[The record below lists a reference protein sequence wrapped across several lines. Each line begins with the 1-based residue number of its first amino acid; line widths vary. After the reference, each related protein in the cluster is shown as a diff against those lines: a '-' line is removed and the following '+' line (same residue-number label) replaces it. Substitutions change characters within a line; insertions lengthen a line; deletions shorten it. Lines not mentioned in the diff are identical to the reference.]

1 MKRRYFKS
9 NDNTWHIA
17 KNEWQEI
24 RKKVMAAAKEL
35 SAELSADETLIM
47 TRNDMVFYRPAFAAQ
62 PDGWKA
68 EVERLGH
75 QKMFT
80 IKPDRRTKKG
90 KQYLLKVK
98 GLEHKAFNTFAM
110 KKMEL
115 PRYMVC
121 SVYAGRPVLVFAT
134 CGYVGDTFLYQFP
147 VGDESAGFEKPDWLT
162 EIKKSEFIAI
172 NEEGA

>member
-9 NDNTWHIA
+9 NDSTWHVA
-17 KNEWQEI
+17 KNEWLEI

-47 TRNDMVFYRPAFAAQ
+47 TRADVVFYRPGFAVQ
-62 PDGWKA
+62 PDGWKT
-68 EVERLGH
+68 EVEWLGH
-75 QKMFT
+75 RKMFT

-90 KQYLLKVK
+90 KEYLLKVR
-98 GLEHKAFNTFAM
+98 GLNHAAFHIYAM

-115 PRYMVC
+115 PRYMAS
-121 SVYAGRPVLVFAT
+121 SVEAGRPALLVAT

-147 VGDESAGFEKPDWLT
+147 VGDESSEFEKPDWLT